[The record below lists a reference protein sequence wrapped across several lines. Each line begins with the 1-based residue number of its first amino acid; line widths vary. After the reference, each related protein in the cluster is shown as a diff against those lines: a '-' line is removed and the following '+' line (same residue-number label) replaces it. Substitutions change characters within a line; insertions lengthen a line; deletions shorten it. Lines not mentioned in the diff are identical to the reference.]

1 MPQTD
6 FHGTGVALV
15 TPFKADFSVDYD
27 ALANNI
33 NYLIDNGIKYLV
45 ALGTTGES
53 PTISTSEKIKIFD
66 CFTQVNKGRVPLVM
80 GIGGNHTAALE
91 EALKMAKVDGF
102 QAILS
107 VSPYYNRPSQEG
119 IYRHYKALDALTP
132 LPMIVYNVPG
142 RTASNISAETT
153 LRIAHDC
160 NNIIGIKEAS
170 GDLEQGA
177 QILAGRPKDFLVLSG
192 DDETA
197 IPLIQMGGEG
207 VISVIAGGFP
217 KTFSSGVEAA
227 LQSDKNRA
235 SEVMKLMSPVIDLLY
250 EEGNPAGI
258 KAVLHQR
265 GLLSNHL
272 RLPLIPASEDL
283 QKRMQVYTDRLE

>member
-1 MPQTD
+1 MSRTD
-6 FHGTGVALV
+6 FFGTGVAV
-15 TPFKADFSVDYD
+15 ITPFKDDFSVDYD

-33 NYLIDNGIKYLV
+33 NYLIDHGIKYLV
-45 ALGTTGES
+45 ALGTTAES
-53 PTISTSEKIKIFD
+53 PTINTEEKIKIFD
-66 CFTQVNKGRVPLVM
+66 CFKQVNNQRIPLVM
-80 GIGGNHTAALE
+80 GMGGNHTAALE
-91 EALKMAKVDGF
+91 DALLLANTDGY

-119 IYRHYKALDALTP
+119 IYRHYKALDVVTP

-192 DDETA
+192 DDATA
-197 IPLIQMGGEG
+197 VSLIEMGAEG
-207 VISVIAGGFP
+207 VVSVVAGGFP
-217 KTFSSGVEAA
+217 KTFSRGIEAA
-227 LQSDKNRA
+227 LNSDKGVA
-235 SEVMKLMSPVIDLLY
+235 SEVMDQMSPVIDLLY

-265 GLLSNHL
+265 GLLENYL
-272 RLPLIPASEDL
+272 RLPLISATNDL
-283 QKRMQVYTDRLE
+283 QKRLQIVTNLLD

>member
-1 MPQTD
+1 MSRTE
-6 FHGTGVALV
+6 FFGTGVAVV
-15 TPFKADFSVDYD
+15 TPFKEDFSVDYD

-33 NYLIDNGIKYLV
+33 HYLIDNGIKYLV
-45 ALGTTGES
+45 ALGTTAES
-53 PTISTSEKIKIFD
+53 PTITTDEKIKIFD
-66 CFTQVNKGRVPLVM
+66 CFKQVNNNRVPLVIGM
-80 GIGGNHTAALE
+80 GGNHTAALQ
-91 EALKMAKVDGF
+91 EALRTAEVGGF

-119 IYRHYKALDALTP
+119 IYRHYKALDAVTP

-160 NNIIGIKEAS
+160 KNIIGIKEAS

-192 DDETA
+192 DDATA
-197 IPLIQMGGEG
+197 VSLIQIGAEG
-207 VISVIAGGFP
+207 VISVVAGGFP
-217 KTFSSGVEAA
+217 KTFSKGIDAA
-227 LQSDKNRA
+227 LNSEKSIA
-235 SEVMKLMSPVIDLLY
+235 SEVMNQMNPVIDLLY

-265 GLLSNHL
+265 GLLENHL
-272 RLPLIPASEDL
+272 RLPLISATNDL
-283 QKRMQVYTDRLE
+283 QKRIQVVTNLLD